1 MFFHIRLIKHAIK
14 QRKRYLGLVLIPP
27 AIFLVVQ
34 AFIPHKYHM
43 IQDLAVEEGSR
54 FALGQNPLDA
64 VSMETLM
71 ERPEM
76 LFTESLALMDL
87 RNQLLTREAAYRP
100 EWSQWMPSTFA
111 VFLQRAIYEN
121 LSLRQKQDVGFSL
134 EYIGPDR
141 DLGAALINFYS
152 QRLITG
158 AQRAAERS
166 LVQAAV
172 EAQVLFEAEP
182 VFGGVFAESPM
193 SVSASRTLYTHER
206 GGTAIWI
213 FAVSIIVVSAALCL
227 TEYAR
232 PRLYTARQASRY
244 LNVRVLGNL
253 PDLGRLKFH

>member
-1 MFFHIRLIKHAIK
+1 MFFHIRLLKHAIK
-14 QRKRYLGLVLIPP
+14 QRKKYLGLILIPP
-27 AIFLVVQ
+27 AIFLIVQ
-34 AFIPHKYHM
+34 AFIPHEYHM
-43 IQDLAVEEGSR
+43 TQDLAVEEGAR

-64 VSMETLM
+64 VSVETLLD
-71 ERPEM
+71 RPEM

-87 RNQLLTREAAYRP
+87 RNRLLTREAAYRP
-100 EWSQWMPSTFA
+100 EWAEWLPSTFA
-111 VFLQRAIYEN
+111 VFLQRAIYDN
-121 LSLRQKQDVGFSL
+121 LSLNLKQDVGISL

-182 VFGGVFAESPM
+182 AFGGVFAESPM
-193 SVSASRTLYTHER
+193 QVSASRVLYTPER

-213 FAVSIIVVSAALCL
+213 LAVSALVVTAALCL

-253 PDLGRLKFH
+253 PDMGRLKFH